1 MSDDEYRDIME
12 KLIESGRAFDAMYEL
27 QGYVKNFINNMDVM
41 IREVKAERNAV
52 VMICDS
58 KESNKHKIDAIRE
71 LMKG

>member
-1 MSDDEYRDIME
+1 MSDDEYRDIIE

-27 QGYVKNFINNMDVM
+27 QGYVKNFIDNMDVM

-52 VMICDS
+52 VKICDS
-58 KESNKHKIDAIRE
+58 KEPNKHKIDAIRA